1 MNSKNVLI
9 TGAASGIG
17 LATARFL
24 HKQGYIVGMADLSLS
39 SLKDATHDFDANT
52 IRLYELDVTDFQQS
66 QQVLSE
72 FCAESNSSLSVL
84 INNAGIL
91 EIGQFENINNE
102 KHARTLNVNVMGVI
116 NLCQAAFPY
125 LKRNRQATVININSA
140 SSDYGVPELSS
151 YSASKFAVKSLTES
165 LEIEWQKY
173 GIKVCDVLPPFIA
186 THMVNSQQVSA
197 KVIDRMGVNL
207 TAEDVVKV
215 IFRQVENPKT
225 HRTVGL
231 LYGLLHR
238 LANISPSFVNRFVM
252 KFLSR

>member
-24 HKQGYIVGMADLSLS
+24 HKKGYIVGMADLSLS
-39 SLKDATHDFDANT
+39 SLKDVTQDFDAST
-52 IRLYELDVTDFQQS
+52 IRLYELDVTNFQQS
-66 QQVLSE
+66 KQVLSE
-72 FCAESNSSLSVL
+72 FCAENNSSLSVL

-91 EIGQFENINNE
+91 EIGLFEKIDNE

-125 LKRNRQATVININSA
+125 LKVNRQATVINMNSA

-165 LEIEWQKY
+165 LEIEWQKH

-186 THMVNSQQVSA
+186 THMVDSQQNSA
-197 KVIDRMGVNL
+197 RVLDRMGVNL
-207 TAEDVVKV
+207 TTEEVVKV
-215 IFRQVENPKT
+215 IFKQIESPKT

-231 LYGLLHR
+231 LYGMLHR
-238 LANISPSFVNRFVM
+238 LANISPFFINRFVM
-252 KFLSR
+252 RFLSR

>member
-1 MNSKNVLI
+1 MNSKTVFI

-17 LATARFL
+17 FATARFL
-24 HKQGYIVGMADLSLS
+24 HAQGYLVGMADLSLPA
-39 SLKDATHDFDANT
+39 LKKVTQDFDQAN
-52 IRLYELDVTDFQQS
+52 IRLYQLDVCDFQQS
-66 QQVLSE
+66 QHALAAFCSE
-72 FCAESNSSLSVL
+72 NNSSLSVL

-91 EIGQFENINNE
+91 EIGRFENISNE
-102 KHARTLNVNVMGVI
+102 RHRRTLNVNVMGVI

-125 LKRNRQATVININSA
+125 LKNNSQATVINMSSA

-186 THMVNSQQVSA
+186 THMVNSQQASA
-197 KVIDRMGVNL
+197 KVLDRMGVNL
-207 TAEDVVKV
+207 TAQDVVKV
-215 IFRQVENPKT
+215 IHKQMTTPKT

-231 LYGLLHR
+231 FYGVLHR
-238 LANISPSFVNRFVM
+238 LANVSPFFINRFAM
-252 KFLSR
+252 RFLSR

>member
-17 LATARFL
+17 LATAKFL
-24 HKQGYIVGMADLSLS
+24 HKQGYLVGMADLSLTA
-39 SLKDATHDFDANT
+39 LKNVTEDFDENY
-52 IRLYELDVTDFQQS
+52 IRLYELDVTDFKQS
-66 QQVLSE
+66 QQVLAE
-72 FCAESNSSLSVL
+72 FCAENDSSLSVL

-91 EIGQFENINNE
+91 EIGLFENISNE

-125 LKRNRQATVININSA
+125 LKRNRQATVINMSSA

-165 LEIEWQKY
+165 LEIEWQKH
-173 GIKVCDVLPPFIA
+173 GIKVCDVLPPFIS
-186 THMVNSQQVSA
+186 THMVDSQQVSA
-197 KVIDRMGVNL
+197 KVLERMGVNL

-215 IFRQVENPKT
+215 IHRQIKTPKT

-231 LYGLLHR
+231 FYGLLHR
-238 LANISPSFVNRFVM
+238 LGNVSPFFINRFVM
-252 KFLSR
+252 KLLSR